1 MNVRQIAR
9 GAVIA
14 ALYAAVTVALEPCSF
29 GPTQLR
35 ASEALT
41 VLPVFFPEAPLGLF
55 VGCAL
60 ANFVGGYGVPD
71 IVFGSL
77 ATFAAAL
84 CTRRLAR
91 FPLLA
96 PLPPVVLNGVVVG
109 YVLHAATGI
118 PWLAVAL
125 EVGVGELASCYGLG
139 LPLMFALKRVYKRKR
154 AHAGL

>member
-1 MNVRQIAR
+1 MNVRRIAR
-9 GAVIA
+9 GAIIA
-14 ALYAAVTVALEPCSF
+14 ALYAAITLALAPFSF
-29 GPTQLR
+29 GPAQLR

-41 VLPVFFPEAPLGLF
+41 VLPVFFSEAPLGLF
-55 VGCAL
+55 IGCAA

-71 IVFGSL
+71 IVLGSL
-77 ATFAAAL
+77 ATLLAAL

-96 PLPPVVLNGVVVG
+96 PLPPVVCNAVVVG

-125 EVGVGELASCYGLG
+125 EVGAGELASCYCLG
-139 LPLMFALKRVYKRKR
+139 LPLLYALKRAGAYRSE
-154 AHAGL
+154 HARQ